1 MPHQTLARSGASTN
15 CPKTLGRAPWSREH
29 RCARPAQQRAAE
41 SKSSEQH
48 RQAARQRHG
57 HRIYERI
64 VDQPIAGIDGDSG
77 LQRERI
83 ARELEAATEVGL
95 GCPHAPR
102 CIVHTLIDVAM
113 VPDTAASIRRPAFA
127 SGVKHDDA
135 IGCF

>member
-48 RQAARQRHG
+48 RQAAPNG
-57 HRIYERI
+57 
-64 VDQPIAGIDGDSG
+64 
-77 LQRERI
+77 
-83 ARELEAATEVGL
+83 
-95 GCPHAPR
+95 PR
-102 CIVHTLIDVAM
+102 CVVHTLIDVAM